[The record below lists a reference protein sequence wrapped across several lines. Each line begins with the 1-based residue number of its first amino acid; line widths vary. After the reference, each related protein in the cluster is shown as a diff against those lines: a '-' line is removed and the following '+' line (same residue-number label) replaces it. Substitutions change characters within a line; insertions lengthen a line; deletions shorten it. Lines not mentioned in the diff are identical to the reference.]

1 MKLINNYMRF
11 FLTLL
16 ILILSLQS
24 FSNANDISEFEI
36 EGMSVGDS
44 LLNFVTKKSIK
55 TQIEDRASSVY
66 YEKDYVSILLKEMR
80 NKLSIYDDVKAVIKP
95 NDKSYKIYALEGII
109 DFSNIDECHKDQI
122 KISGEI
128 KDSLNLKIEGDMWHL
143 KKSRLPGGIKDIR
156 YIDFDL
162 KSDLSTGSFRTGCY
176 DYKDGTDVL
185 MIMINSPEF
194 DKYLIEEAG

>member
-1 MKLINNYMRF
+1 MRF

-80 NKLSIYDDVKAVIKP
+80 NKLSIYDDVKAVINP
-95 NDKSYKIYALEGII
+95 NDKSYTI
-109 DFSNIDECHKDQI
+109 
-122 KISGEI
+122 
-128 KDSLNLKIEGDMWHL
+128 
-143 KKSRLPGGIKDIR
+143 
-156 YIDFDL
+156 
-162 KSDLSTGSFRTGCY
+162 
-176 DYKDGTDVL
+176 
-185 MIMINSPEF
+185 
-194 DKYLIEEAG
+194 